1 VSSRRSLARAGVV
14 AVVAIVVDQVVKGI
28 VRGSIEPGER
38 VDFVLGIELV
48 HIGNDGIAFGLLDG
62 VSTALL
68 VAIGIAFTAGLA
80 AFLATSHDRP
90 LLWLPVGLLA
100 GGAIGNLIDRIRI
113 GEVTDFIDPPSWPA
127 FNVADIEITV
137 GVILLTLLYLKEPAG
152 EPERDPEPEP
162 QP

>member
-1 VSSRRSLARAGVV
+1 VSSRGSLGRAGVV
-14 AVVAIVVDQVVKGI
+14 TLVAVAVDQLTKGI
-28 VRGSIEPGER
+28 VRGNIERGES
-38 VDFVLGIELV
+38 VDFVAGLELV
-48 HIGNDGIAFGLLDG
+48 HIGNDGIAFGLLEG

-68 VAIGIAFTAGLA
+68 VIIGLAFTAGLA
-80 AFLATSHDRP
+80 AFLATSDDRP

-137 GVILLTLLYLKEPAG
+137 GVILLALLLLREPDEDEPA
-152 EPERDPEPEP
+152 E
-162 QP
+162 

>member
-1 VSSRRSLARAGVV
+1 MSSRRSFARAGIV
-14 AVVAIVVDQVVKGI
+14 ALLAVAADQIVKGI
-28 VRGSIEPGER
+28 VRGSIERGESIDLAAG
-38 VDFVLGIELV
+38 VALV
-48 HIGNDGIAFGLLDG
+48 HIGNDGIAFGLLEG

-127 FNVADIEITV
+127 FNVADIEITI
-137 GVILLTLLYLKEPAG
+137 GVILLVLLYMREP
-152 EPERDPEPEP
+152 DPEPEREP
-162 QP
+162 AA